1 MPCEPES
8 FIQNLLLCLDSDAWI
23 CRYHHGALVLQG
35 FDREWRS
42 IVGLLALI
50 LIHLHG
56 CFGHCVYRT
65 ENLMCQEDEDG
76 STHGRCLINFIHM
89 VRVEPGKMEKLEVE
103 ELWVLPVANDGRN
116 PKTALGIGEVW
127 VSCLTLVCRGPPALL
142 SVSPCCLPLLVP
154 CSLLLP
160 VLPSLAAGLCI
171 SKHTIFVPLFSF
183 LGEIGKGLKK
193 GMLPV

>member
-1 MPCEPES
+1 MHGYVGITTEPW
-8 FIQNLLLCLDSDAWI
+8 FC
-23 CRYHHGALVLQG
+23 QG
-35 FDREWRS
+35 FDREWS

-76 STHGRCLINFIHM
+76 STHGRCLINFIHV

-142 SVSPCCLPLLVP
+142 SVSPCCLPLLAP
-154 CSLLLP
+154 SCPSFFSCRSLYLQAHYICPTVFLL
-160 VLPSLAAGLCI
+160 GGDRKG
-171 SKHTIFVPLFSF
+171 SKEGNVAS
-183 LGEIGKGLKK
+183 
-193 GMLPV
+193 VR